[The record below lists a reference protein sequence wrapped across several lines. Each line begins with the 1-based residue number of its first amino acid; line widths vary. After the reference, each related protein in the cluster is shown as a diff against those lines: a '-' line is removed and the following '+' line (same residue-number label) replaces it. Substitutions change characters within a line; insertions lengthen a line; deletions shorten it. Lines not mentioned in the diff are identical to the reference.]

1 MNNLVD
7 HAQFGHDDVQMK
19 TVEPLYRG
27 FFKLDR
33 YHLRH
38 KLFGGGWSDWFSR
51 EVLDR
56 GHAAAVL
63 LYDPSHDQ
71 VVMVEQ
77 FRVGAYP
84 TAASPWQL
92 ELVAGMLDKEGEDP
106 HEVAKREA
114 QEESGLTLGRIEKLY
129 SYYPSAGGMT
139 EQIHLYVAQVDAR
152 EAGGIHGLAN
162 ENEDILV
169 HVLDRTHAVELT
181 QTGRIDNAA
190 ALIALQWL
198 TINVNALRV
207 RWGFAKIAQ

>member
-1 MNNLVD
+1 MSSSSEKPMFDRNDVEIGKIDNLY
-7 HAQFGHDDVQMK
+7 K
-19 TVEPLYRG
+19 G
-27 FFKLDR
+27 FFTLHG
-33 YHLRH
+33 YQVRH
-38 KLFGGGWSDWFSR
+38 KLFEGGWSDWFSR
-51 EVLDR
+51 EVLER

-63 LYDPSHDQ
+63 LYDPLRDQ

-84 TAASPWQL
+84 TAESPWQL

-106 HEVAKREA
+106 EAVARREA
-114 QEESGLTLGRIEKLY
+114 GEEAGMTLQQVEKLY

-139 EQIHLYVAQVDAR
+139 ERIHLYVARVDASK
-152 EAGGIHGLAN
+152 ASGIHGLAS

-169 HVLDRTHAVELT
+169 HVLDREEALRLT

-198 TINVNALRV
+198 ALNLESLRQ
-207 RWGFAKIAQ
+207 RWLAD